1 MFDGSGRV
9 LASTGVLDGATPEPP
24 AGVLLAAREHRNT
37 LTWQPRSGVR
47 SAIVVMPYR
56 SLTASGSVLV
66 GRSLT
71 EVEKRESFVLRLT
84 AGALA
89 GGLGVTAA
97 TCLFTAWLRRRLA
110 ISN

>member
-1 MFDGSGRV
+1 VFDDSGKV

-24 AGVLLAAREHRNT
+24 AGVLRAARTHRNT

-47 SAIVVMPYR
+47 AAIVVMPYR
-56 SLTASGSVLV
+56 SSTASGTVLV

-71 EVEKRESFVLRLT
+71 EVERRENFLVWLT

-89 GGLGVTAA
+89 AGLGITAA
-97 TCLFTAWLRRRLA
+97 TCLFTAWLRRRLTL
-110 ISN
+110 SD